1 MGIEEHNFQETFDHY
16 RVKVS
21 FVSLDLVIN
30 ELEVRFFENYL
41 GNLCESAGVVV
52 SSDPSW

>member
-30 ELEVRFFENYL
+30 ELEVSFFENYL